1 VCVCVCLCG
10 CVCARARARGAAG
23 RADAGGQA
31 EARGQELAAAQ
42 KRLALVLEMLGAREE
57 EVEDLRET
65 MREQKDVFAAQLET
79 LLAPRSPDRPAAA
92 PPL

>member
-1 VCVCVCLCG
+1 VCECVCVG
-10 CVCARARARGAAG
+10 ARARGAAG
-23 RADAGGQA
+23 GADAGGQA

-42 KRLALVLEMLGAREE
+42 KQLALVLEMLGAREE

-65 MREQKDVFAAQLET
+65 MREQKGVFAAQLET
-79 LLAPRSPDRPAAA
+79 LLASRAPDRPAAA